1 MFIQQDI
8 TAAAYPMP
16 TTENSATLI
25 CSISSLTFLFKHNFI
40 ITNNVVVPIKYG
52 QFLDNN
58 LLFGFPND
66 ISIVTKLFI
75 YPRM

>member
-25 CSISSLTFLFKHNFI
+25 CNISSLTFLFKHNFL
-40 ITNNVVVPIKYG
+40 ITNNVVVLIKYG

-58 LLFGFPND
+58 HQFGFPYD
-66 ISIVTKLFI
+66 ISTITKLFI
-75 YPRM
+75 YTRM